1 MAQARHRQRFDEAH
15 HPNSGGQSVQEG
27 TMKRS
32 CVEGST
38 AADVAVDPR
47 LLFDLDSTWGEMA

>member
-1 MAQARHRQRFDEAH
+1 
-15 HPNSGGQSVQEG
+15 
-27 TMKRS
+27 MKRS

>member
-32 CVEGST
+32 CVEGTT
-38 AADVAVDPR
+38 AADIAVDLR
-47 LLFDLDSTWGEMA
+47 VLHHLDSTCGVMA